1 MSHKVLKIL
10 KAQDSQ
16 FHEIAQKMD
25 NELYEEEQR
34 IKNSLE
40 SFIITST
47 CVPQVGDT
55 VVQTTA
61 DSSFNFDGATGQF
74 GQEAVSFYKVFGEVV
89 DEDYSNY
96 DPKLCNNG
104 GKYGFTSIKVLLV
117 E

>member
-47 CVPQVGDT
+47 CVPQVGNT

-61 DSSFNFDGATGQF
+61 SPEFNFDGATGQF
-74 GQEAVSFYKVFGEVV
+74 GQEAVSFFKVFGEVV